1 MKKHYAEN
9 KIIIVGFSMGIGLAG
24 KLAANNHPKALI
36 LLAPY
41 YSLVD
46 LAHYLYPFV
55 PPVLLKY
62 KISTY
67 IYLRKVRC
75 PIYLVHGAKDM
86 LIRPQ
91 TSIHLKKEL
100 PKKVRLYLL
109 ARENHHTL
117 ETSSDYRRVL
127 NEILKKKD
135 GMQKGSV
142 MQQD

>member
-9 KIIIVGFSMGIGLAG
+9 KIIIVGFSMGTGLAA

-55 PPVLLKY
+55 PPVLLRY
-62 KISTY
+62 KIPTY
-67 IYLRKVRC
+67 VYLRKVRC

-91 TSIHLKKEL
+91 ASIHLKKEL
-100 PKKVRLYLL
+100 PEKVRLYLL
-109 ARENHHTL
+109 TRENHHTL

-127 NEILKKKD
+127 NEILKNKD